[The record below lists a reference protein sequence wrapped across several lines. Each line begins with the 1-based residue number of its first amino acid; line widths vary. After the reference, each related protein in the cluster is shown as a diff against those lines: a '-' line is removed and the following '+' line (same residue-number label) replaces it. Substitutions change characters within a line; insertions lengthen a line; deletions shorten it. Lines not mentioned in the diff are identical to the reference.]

1 MRHDRMAIA
10 VAALLVAVPAVGMQA
25 EDGPRE
31 VLVDVGEG
39 KTRKT
44 GSPGHEGH
52 DIFSQDGGIDT
63 GKVRYGVRYTG
74 CYDESH
80 GEAAGIL
87 EGYIG
92 MPEPA
97 SCNWYHSGFLQIAI
111 NGTDIGTTRLADM
124 YAGEDGQRGSITM
137 LWNTPQGAV
146 RVRFLGLPD
155 DDRLFCEIGLD
166 PAVEVTG
173 LQLGLKCYPSFF
185 TSHYHRDGWRRVTTP
200 THEAEQGTRLQVQP
214 ADDWWLAFTDDVF
227 DPAKEADSWGGC
239 AVLFDPEQIAGGSV
253 QLGSYAVTGS
263 LSVHPDRRNV
273 RLIFWDFN
281 KRPNAEAIKQLR
293 ESADESLATLR
304 GMDFTPLTVTSFN
317 LAERSAAVAAELK
330 KVTDPADFPARF
342 ETLQRQLTSLFAEVR
357 QAKAEGR
364 PIAAETE
371 KAIADNVRTY
381 EKAEWE
387 LKLHVL
393 LSD

>member
-1 MRHDRMAIA
+1 MRHDRMVTA
-10 VAALLVAVPAVGMQA
+10 VAALLAAVPAAGVQA
-25 EDGPRE
+25 EDAPRE
-31 VLVDVGEG
+31 VLVHVGEG
-39 KTRKT
+39 TTRET

-52 DIFSQDGGIDT
+52 GIFSQDGWIDT
-63 GKVRYGVRYTG
+63 GRVRYGVRYTN

-97 SCNWYHSGFLQIAI
+97 ACNWYHSGFLQIAI

-124 YAGEDGQRGSITM
+124 YASEDGQRGSIT
-137 LWNTPQGAV
+137 LSWKTPQGAV

-185 TSHYHRDGWRRVTTP
+185 TSHYHRDGWRRATTA
-200 THEAEQGTRLQVQP
+200 EREVEQGTTLDIQP
-214 ADDWWLAFTDDVF
+214 TEEWWLAFTDDVF
-227 DPAKEADSWGGC
+227 DPAKEAESWGGC
-239 AVLFDPEQIAGGSV
+239 AVLVDPEQIAGGSV

-263 LSVHPDRRNV
+263 LSVDPAQRNV
-273 RLIFWDFN
+273 RLIFWDFS

-293 ESADESLATLR
+293 ESAAESLATLR
-304 GMDFTPLTVTSFN
+304 EMDFTPLTVTSFN
-317 LAERSAAVAAELK
+317 LAERSAGVAAELK

-342 ETLQRQLTSLFAEVR
+342 ETLQRQLTALFAEVR

-364 PIAAETE
+364 PIPAETE
-371 KAIADNVRTY
+371 RAIAEGVRTY
-381 EKAEWE
+381 ERAEWE